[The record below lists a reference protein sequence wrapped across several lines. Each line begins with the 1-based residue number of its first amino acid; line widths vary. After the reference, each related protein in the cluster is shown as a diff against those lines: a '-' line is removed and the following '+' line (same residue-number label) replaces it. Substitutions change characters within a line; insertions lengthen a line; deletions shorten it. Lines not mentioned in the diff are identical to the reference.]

1 MITEGTGAGYTYM
14 GCSAAAGKTGTSED
28 TSDAWFA
35 GYTPLYSTAVW
46 VGHPQSREPTGYG
59 GPTAG
64 PIWASFMSA
73 AANGDCPEFEV
84 PASLPELEG
93 LDSDHTRSYSESSS
107 DFGPYEEEYEES
119 GDRGRKTRRRRAAT
133 RAAKRRRRQPNRRPT
148 PAPAPAPLR
157 APAPSEQVGGGVAA
171 PHRLKRESIN
181 RSTCLDRSS
190 AAF

>member
-1 MITEGTGAGYTYM
+1 MTRILEGVITEGTGAGYTYM

-46 VGHPQSREPTGYG
+46 VGHPQSRAPTGYG

-84 PASLPELEG
+84 PASLPELDG
-93 LDSDHTRSYSESSS
+93 LKSDHTRSSTEVA
-107 DFGPYEEEYEES
+107 PEVEPTEEEDEDKKKKDEEKEEG
-119 GDRGRKTRRRRAAT
+119 GDEGGETAPAPDPGPEP
-133 RAAKRRRRQPNRRPT
+133 APSPT
-148 PAPAPAPLR
+148 PAPEP
-157 APAPSEQVGGGVAA
+157 PSAGVGGGEGVGGGVSA
-171 PHRLKRESIN
+171 PPG
-181 RSTCLDRSS
+181 
-190 AAF
+190 